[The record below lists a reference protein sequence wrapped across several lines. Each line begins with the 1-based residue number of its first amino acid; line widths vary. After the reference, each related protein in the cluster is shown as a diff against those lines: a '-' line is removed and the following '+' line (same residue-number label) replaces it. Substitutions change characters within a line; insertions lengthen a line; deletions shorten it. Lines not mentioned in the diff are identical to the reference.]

1 VTALARLPLRWRLA
15 LLLGAILLA
24 TIGFLLVA
32 VSLAAERVLIDSTAD
47 RLEIGAGLVVDRP
60 RKGPPST
67 ALDAS
72 AVAQL
77 LGGQGTAVTILD
89 ASGTTLATAEN
100 GAPPNVAAARLTA
113 ADYSRA
119 ISGGTTIRQ
128 VVASPDGR
136 MLVVASPIQLSA
148 GGKPGKS
155 DGGPP
160 FVPPGQAKKNSPAPA
175 TSAGAGGG
183 ADSGVTDAGTASN
196 AIAQLAVSLTPIDS
210 TIVELRNQL
219 AVLALVA
226 LAAGLLATIV
236 ITRRATRPLDRV
248 AAAAARLASGD
259 LAARTG
265 VSGGDEVGA
274 VGRSFDEMAD
284 RLEAA
289 FRAQRAFA
297 ADASHELQTP
307 LAVLGGYVDLLNLRS
322 LPADEQQRLLASMRR
337 EIDRLSRLA
346 ADLLMLARLDA
357 GGPVLQP
364 RQVDLADLVRE
375 IAEPAGMID
384 AAVGVVVRADGPLP
398 VVADPD
404 RFAQA
409 LLNLAENAV
418 RHSISGT
425 PVVIRTFRDG
435 AMAAVEVANAGPPIP
450 PDELPRLF
458 ERFVRGT
465 GRGVV
470 AGQGDGDDAV
480 PAGPQRAGHAGLGLP
495 IARAIVE
502 ASGGRIEAASDD
514 RGTRFTILLPLLE
527 APDSQPLLSEPGPSP
542 A

>member
-1 VTALARLPLRWRLA
+1 MAITRLPLRWRLA

-24 TIGFLLVA
+24 TTGLLLVA
-32 VSLAAERVLIDSTAD
+32 VSLAAERVLIDSTAE
-47 RLEIGAGLVVDRP
+47 RLEIGAGLVVDQP
-60 RKGPPST
+60 RKGPPAT

-72 AVAQL
+72 SVARL
-77 LGGQGTAVTILD
+77 LGGQGTAVTIID
-89 ASGTTLATAEN
+89 GSGTTLATAQN
-100 GAPPNVAAARLTA
+100 GAPPDVAAARLTA
-113 ADYSRA
+113 AEYGQA
-119 ISGGTTIRQ
+119 IAGGTTIRE
-128 VVASPDGR
+128 VVMSATGR
-136 MLVVASPIQLSA
+136 LLLVASPIQLSA
-148 GGKPGKS
+148 GGKPSKS
-155 DGGPP
+155 DNGGPP

-175 TSAGAGGG
+175 ATYGAGAGATSG
-183 ADSGVTDAGTASN
+183 APATASAAPN
-196 AIAQLAVSLTPIDS
+196 AIAQLAVSLAPIDT
-210 TIVELRNQL
+210 TIAELRNQL
-219 AVLALVA
+219 ALLALVA
-226 LAAGLLATIV
+226 LAAGLIATIV

-248 AAAAARLASGD
+248 AAAAARLAAGD

-265 VSGGDEVGA
+265 VSGSDEVGA

-307 LAVLGGYVDLLNLRS
+307 LAVLGGYVDLLNLRT
-322 LPADEQQRLLASMRR
+322 LPAEEQGRLLASMRH

-357 GGPVLQP
+357 GGPALQP
-364 RQVDLADLVRE
+364 RRIDLADLVRE

-384 AAVGVVVRADGPLP
+384 ASVGVVVHADGPLP
-398 VVADPD
+398 VVADPG
-404 RFAQA
+404 RLAQA

-418 RHSISGT
+418 RHSVSGT
-425 PVVIRTFRDG
+425 PVVIRAFRDSDT
-435 AMAAVEVANAGPPIP
+435 AAVEVANAGPPIP
-450 PDELPRLF
+450 PDEIPRLF

-465 GRGVV
+465 SRGLGE
-470 AGQGDGDDAV
+470 ADDSAA
-480 PAGPQRAGHAGLGLP
+480 AGPQRAGHAGLGLP

-527 APDSQPLLSEPGPSP
+527 APDSQPLLSEPGTSP

>member
-1 VTALARLPLRWRLA
+1 MAITRLPLRWRLA

-24 TIGFLLVA
+24 TTGLLLVA
-32 VSLAAERVLIDSTAD
+32 VSLAAERVLIDSTAE
-47 RLEIGAGLVVDRP
+47 RLEIGAGLVVDQP
-60 RKGPPST
+60 RRGPPAT

-72 AVAQL
+72 AVARL

-89 ASGTTLATAEN
+89 GSGTTLATAQN
-100 GAPPNVAAARLTA
+100 GAPPDVAAARLTA
-113 ADYSRA
+113 ADYSEA
-119 ISGGTTIRQ
+119 IAGGTTIRE
-128 VVASPDGR
+128 VVTSPTGR
-136 MLVVASPIQLSA
+136 LLVVASPIQLSA
-148 GGKPGKS
+148 GGKPNKS
-155 DGGPP
+155 DNGGPP
-160 FVPPGQAKKNSPAPA
+160 FVPPGQAKKNSPGPA
-175 TSAGAGGG
+175 ATDGAGAAATAGAG
-183 ADSGVTDAGTASN
+183 ATTGTAPN
-196 AIAQLAVSLTPIDS
+196 AIAQLAVSLAPIDT
-210 TIVELRNQL
+210 TIAELRNQL
-219 AVLALVA
+219 AVLALIA
-226 LAAGLLATIV
+226 LAAGLIATIV

-248 AAAAARLASGD
+248 AAAAARLAAGD

-274 VGRSFDEMAD
+274 VGRSFDDMAD

-307 LAVLGGYVDLLNLRS
+307 LAVLGGYVDLLNLQT
-322 LPADEQQRLLASMRR
+322 LPAEEQERLLASMRR

-357 GGPVLQP
+357 GGPALQP
-364 RQVDLADLVRE
+364 RRIDLADLVRE

-384 AAVGVVVRADGPLP
+384 AAVSVVVQADGPLP
-398 VVADPD
+398 VDADPS
-404 RFAQA
+404 RLAQA

-425 PVVIRTFRDG
+425 PVVIRAFRDG
-435 AMAAVEVANAGPPIP
+435 DAAAVEVANGGPPIP
-450 PDELPRLF
+450 PDEIPRLF

-465 GRGVV
+465 SRGLGE
-470 AGQGDGDDAV
+470 AEDSAA
-480 PAGPQRAGHAGLGLP
+480 AGPQRAGHAGLGLP

-514 RGTRFTILLPLLE
+514 GGTRFTILLPLIQ
-527 APDSQPLLSEPGPSP
+527 APDSQPLLSERGTSP

>member
-1 VTALARLPLRWRLA
+1 MAITRLPLRWRLA

-24 TIGFLLVA
+24 TTGLLLVA
-32 VSLAAERVLIDSTAD
+32 VSLAAERVLIDSTAE
-47 RLEIGAGLVVDRP
+47 RLEIGAGLVVDQP

-72 AVAQL
+72 SVARL

-89 ASGTTLATAEN
+89 GSGTTLASAQN
-100 GAPPNVAAARLTA
+100 GAPPDVAAARLTA
-113 ADYSRA
+113 ADYSQA
-119 ISGGTTIRQ
+119 IAGGTTIRE
-128 VVASPDGR
+128 VVTSPTGR
-136 MLVVASPIQLSA
+136 MLVVVSPIQLSA
-148 GGKPGKS
+148 NGKPNKS
-155 DGGPP
+155 GNGGPP
-160 FVPPGQAKKNSPAPA
+160 FVPPGQAKKNGPGPAA
-175 TSAGAGGG
+175 TDGAGAAATAG
-183 ADSGVTDAGTASN
+183 AEVTAGTAPN
-196 AIAQLAVSLTPIDS
+196 AIAQLAVSLAPIDT
-210 TIVELRNQL
+210 TIAELRNQL
-219 AVLALVA
+219 AILALVA
-226 LAAGLLATIV
+226 LAAGLIATIV

-248 AAAAARLASGD
+248 AAAAARLAAGD

-274 VGRSFDEMAD
+274 VGQSFDEMAD

-307 LAVLGGYVDLLNLRS
+307 LAVLGGYVDLLNLRT
-322 LPADEQQRLLASMRR
+322 LPADEQGRLLASMRR

-357 GGPVLQP
+357 GGPDLQP
-364 RQVDLADLVRE
+364 RRIDLADLVRE

-384 AAVGVVVRADGPLP
+384 AAVGVVVHADGPLP
-398 VVADPD
+398 VVADPG
-404 RFAQA
+404 RLGQA

-418 RHSISGT
+418 RHSVSGT
-425 PVVIRTFRDG
+425 PVVIRAFRAGDT
-435 AMAAVEVANAGPPIP
+435 AAVEVANAGPPIP
-450 PDELPRLF
+450 PDEIPRLF

-465 GRGVV
+465 SRGLGE
-470 AGQGDGDDAV
+470 ADDAV
-480 PAGPQRAGHAGLGLP
+480 AAGPQRAGHAGLGLP

-514 RGTRFTILLPLLE
+514 SGTRFTILLPLIQ
-527 APDSQPLLSEPGPSP
+527 APDSQPLLSERGTSP

>member
-1 VTALARLPLRWRLA
+1 MTALARVPLRWRLA
-15 LLLGAILLA
+15 LLLGTILLA

-32 VSLAAERVLIDSTAD
+32 VSLAAERVLIASTAD
-47 RLEIGAGLVVDRP
+47 RLEIGAGLLVDRP

-89 ASGTTLATAEN
+89 ATGTTLATAEN
-100 GAPPNVAAARLTA
+100 GAPANVATARLTA
-113 ADYSRA
+113 ADYSQA
-119 ISGGTTIRQ
+119 MVGGTTIRQ
-128 VVASPDGR
+128 VVTTPDGR

-175 TSAGAGGG
+175 ATDGAGAAGTGGTA
-183 ADSGVTDAGTASN
+183 ADSTPATSN
-196 AIAQLAVSLTPIDS
+196 AIAQLAVSLAPIDS
-210 TIVELRNQL
+210 TIAELRNQL
-219 AVLALVA
+219 AILALVA
-226 LAAGLLATIV
+226 LAAGLIATIV

-248 AAAAARLASGD
+248 AAAAARLAAGD
-259 LAARTG
+259 LTARTG

-307 LAVLGGYVDLLNLRS
+307 LTVLAGYVDLLNLRS
-322 LPADEQQRLLASMRR
+322 LPPAEQQRLLVSMRR
-337 EIDRLSRLA
+337 EIERLSRLA
-346 ADLLMLARLDA
+346 ADLLMVARLDA

-364 RQVDLADLVRE
+364 RQIDLADLVRE

-384 AAVGVVVRADGPLP
+384 AAVGVVVHADGPLP
-398 VVADPD
+398 MVADPD
-404 RFAQA
+404 RLAQA

-425 PVVIRTFRDG
+425 PVVIRSYRVGGT
-435 AMAAVEVANAGPPIP
+435 AAVEVANAGPPIP
-450 PDELPRLF
+450 PDELPRVF
-458 ERFVRGT
+458 ERFVRG
-465 GRGVV
+465 
-470 AGQGDGDDAV
+470 AGAGSSEGDEAV

-502 ASGGRIEAASDD
+502 GSGGRIEAASDEQ
-514 RGTRFTILLPLLE
+514 GTRFTILLPLLE
-527 APDSQPLLSEPGPSP
+527 APDSQRLLSEPGASP